1 MILEVKNLLNNGI
14 SYAILDSFGL
24 EYRFISRYLVGK
36 ISKQEMI
43 EKLNIAIHQFCKRQM
58 TFFRNMEKNGIII
71 KWIPRGDINQTLDLI
86 NNS

>member
-1 MILEVKNLLNNGI
+1 MN
-14 SYAILDSFGL
+14 
-24 EYRFISRYLVGK
+24 
-36 ISKQEMI
+36 KQKMI